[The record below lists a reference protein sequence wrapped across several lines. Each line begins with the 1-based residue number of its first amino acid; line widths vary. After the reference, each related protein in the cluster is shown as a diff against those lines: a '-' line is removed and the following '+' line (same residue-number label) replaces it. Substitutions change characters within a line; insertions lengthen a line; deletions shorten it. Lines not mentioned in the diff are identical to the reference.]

1 MSKRKTERNKK
12 IYELYKSGGYS
23 MYVLAKRF
31 RVTPPRILVIIR
43 REKKNEY
50 QLNDSSSSR
59 KGVKNIKK
67 LPKKEVS

>member
-1 MSKRKTERNKK
+1 
-12 IYELYKSGGYS
+12 